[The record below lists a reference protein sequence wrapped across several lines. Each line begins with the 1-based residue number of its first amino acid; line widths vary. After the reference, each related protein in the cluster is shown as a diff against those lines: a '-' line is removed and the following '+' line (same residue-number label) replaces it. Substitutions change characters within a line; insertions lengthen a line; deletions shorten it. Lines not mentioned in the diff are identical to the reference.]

1 MDQPLEADDACAI
14 KAYTTLASIIDDT
27 STDDLQQQKGLSDLR
42 IHIPDVVCL
51 VGCRSVSPY
60 DKKSSNE
67 WSKKWLPDGLG
78 AARLGNA
85 RYQLFGRGWMPKKK
99 LNPGVRAR
107 KREPSAA
114 HNGVFHGDEQS
125 AA

>member
-1 MDQPLEADDACAI
+1 LRQKITTTFNLIAICTCIDDRYTTELQEASSNLKLLMDQPLEADDACAI

-60 DKKSSNE
+60 DEKSSNE
-67 WSKKWLPDGLG
+67 WSKKWLGDGLW
-78 AARLGNA
+78 AAA
-85 RYQLFGRGWMPKKK
+85 
-99 LNPGVRAR
+99 
-107 KREPSAA
+107 
-114 HNGVFHGDEQS
+114 
-125 AA
+125 